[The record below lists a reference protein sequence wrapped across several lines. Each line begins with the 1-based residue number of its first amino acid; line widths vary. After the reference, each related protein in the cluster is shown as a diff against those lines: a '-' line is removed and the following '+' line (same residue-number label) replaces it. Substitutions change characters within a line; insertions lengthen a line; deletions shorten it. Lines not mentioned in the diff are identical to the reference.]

1 MLNNKESLQYLQMLV
16 SKTVTNTVSIRQIM
30 PENIN
35 CLFPKENY
43 NKMSV
48 IYNNNNQADN
58 NIGSTNVKKTYTD
71 CTPKYYCYC
80 CPHYNINIVDME
92 ILIDEHDYTQYKGLN
107 QRRNYTGSMLSLPNT
122 IIWQPV
128 SLNNYHLC
136 QPIILVT
143 IIKLSQSEG
152 TDCSFPIQQNL
163 DVCL

>member
-1 MLNNKESLQYLQMLV
+1 
-16 SKTVTNTVSIRQIM
+16 
-30 PENIN
+30 
-35 CLFPKENY
+35 
-43 NKMSV
+43 
-48 IYNNNNQADN
+48 
-58 NIGSTNVKKTYTD
+58 
-71 CTPKYYCYC
+71 
-80 CPHYNINIVDME
+80 ME